1 MPRVTAL
8 KPDRAERY
16 VVVEVDGASWRR
28 IPVDAAVRAGLAIDV
43 ELGRP
48 QLRQL
53 RRELRR
59 AEALEMATRALRH
72 RDRSRS
78 ALQARLR
85 SAGIAPAA
93 CEDALDTLTSAG
105 IVDDDRFAVAR
116 ANALA
121 DRGSGDA
128 LIRADLVAAGVPD
141 AIVAAA
147 LAALEPEHERAARLV
162 AARGESA
169 ATARWL
175 ARRGFGSDAIEAALP
190 RLVAGDA

>member
-16 VVVEVDGASWRR
+16 VVVELDGASWRR

-43 ELGRP
+43 ELARP

-59 AEALEMATRALRH
+59 AEALETATRALRH

-78 ALQARLR
+78 ALRARLR
-85 SAGIAPAA
+85 AAGIAPAA
-93 CEDALDTLTSAG
+93 CEDALDTLATAG
-105 IVDDDRFAVAR
+105 IVDDDRFAVTR

-121 DRGSGDA
+121 NRGSGDA
-128 LIRADLVAAGVPD
+128 LIRADLAAAGVPNGI
-141 AIVAAA
+141 AAAA
-147 LAALEPEHERAARLV
+147 LAALEPEHERAVRLV
-162 AARGESA
+162 AARGESG

-175 ARRGFGSDAIEAALP
+175 ARRGFGADAIEAALP

>member
-1 MPRVTAL
+1 MPHVTAL

-16 VVVEVDGASWRR
+16 VVVELDGASWRR
-28 IPVDAAVRAGLAIDV
+28 IPVDAAVRAGLGIDV

-59 AEALEMATRALRH
+59 AEALDTATRALRH
-72 RDRSRS
+72 RDRSSS
-78 ALQARLR
+78 ALRARLR
-85 SAGIAPAA
+85 DAGIAPAA
-93 CEDALDTLTSAG
+93 CEDALDTLESAG

-116 ANALA
+116 ASALA
-121 DRGSGDA
+121 ARGSGDA
-128 LIRADLVAAGVPD
+128 LIRADLSSAGVPD
-141 AIVAAA
+141 GVVVAA
-147 LAALEPEHERAARLV
+147 LAALEPERERATGLV
-162 AARGESA
+162 AARGESV

-190 RLVAGDA
+190 SLVAGDA